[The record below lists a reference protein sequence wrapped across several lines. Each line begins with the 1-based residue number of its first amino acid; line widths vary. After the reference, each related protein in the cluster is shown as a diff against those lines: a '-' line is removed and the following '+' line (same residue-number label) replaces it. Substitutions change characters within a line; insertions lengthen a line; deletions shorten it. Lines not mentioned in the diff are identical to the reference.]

1 MESKQYLTALINNS
15 STIREA
21 AAVDIPN
28 AAQKAVAFDQD
39 GKLVLPAANGDPV
52 IGVVLSDVS
61 AYENGENLV
70 TKAGTDIDV
79 LIRDIGLIEAGEAI
93 AKGDLI
99 SVNTSGQ
106 AVKAAAGKFILG
118 MAFTAAENAGELIQI
133 QITKSGFQK

>member
-15 STIREA
+15 STIRET

-28 AAQKAVAFDQD
+28 AAQKAVTFDQD

-70 TKAGTDIDV
+70 TKAGTDVDV
-79 LIRDIGLIEAGEAI
+79 LIRDIGLMETGEAI

-106 AVKAAAGKFILG
+106 AVKATAGNFILG

-133 QITKSGFQK
+133 QITKSGFHK